1 MSNPSTFLSQKPH
14 PSVYAFKDC
23 MISVIIVVFV
33 TVQNLSPRKF
43 LL

>member
-1 MSNPSTFLSQKPH
+1 
-14 PSVYAFKDC
+14 